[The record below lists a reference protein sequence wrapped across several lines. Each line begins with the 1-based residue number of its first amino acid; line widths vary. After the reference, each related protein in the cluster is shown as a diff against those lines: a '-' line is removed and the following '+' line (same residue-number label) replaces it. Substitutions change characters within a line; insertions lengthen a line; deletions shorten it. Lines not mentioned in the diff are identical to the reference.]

1 LYLYSY
7 SNICCTVQINH
18 YSLYVFGLLLLLSF
32 HHRNHPNSTS
42 KAETTQALNNTTSSS
57 SNGGKPT
64 PPAPAPTNAWARPLQ
79 PKRGATAP
87 PPGMGLPSKSSTA
100 TSSSSSSSS
109 SNSALLLQHR
119 ERLLHLSLTLIG
131 ETVILHQTNGA
142 IIEGIFHTFTPF
154 SSLPTDQRNKYVLK
168 EILIRK
174 QSTNGTD
181 DILKDG
187 VTLIVPTSKVVCVHA
202 KNVSTDLTNDDNNN
216 SSNSSMN
223 GGTML
228 TSLGAAQGTGSD
240 GDDAFATD
248 TQISNSND
256 VRNQDLVAAGNAWT
270 TGGNSSN
277 SNSIGNSS
285 YRNQALGASGGG
297 GGGGPPLPTNSRAAA
312 LAGNSKSNSGTN
324 NQQGGAAT
332 TSSNMSGSIGQWD
345 QFKANKE
352 LFNVDATFDE
362 NLYTTEL
369 DTSNMDAK
377 KVAEAKRIA
386 REIESTTTTN
396 IHLAEERGFKVE
408 TDFDEEDLYSGVLT
422 KDGKQRHEVKI
433 SKKTTNNEDGPNTS
447 TAAPRKTMNYA
458 AAAAKADTSKT
469 APPGFLAS
477 APTTTTTTTNDNIDK
492 EENKAESPTVVVTP
506 EKKKTKEDTKST
518 QNKPTKKEEEEKNP
532 SKDDSNKKQDVKE
545 KTAGTSKKDANVPS
559 TPNDKKDV
567 SKDETSKPTE
577 DKNSGESEEDKRKE
591 KEEAKKPTKLNA
603 NAKSFSFNPT
613 AKTFT
618 PSFGGANNNPAPQQ
632 HPQHAATTDPNMQMY
647 GGGHPMQPPHYM
659 QAGPMGQPGT
669 YYFSQF
675 FCFCYCL

>member
-1 LYLYSY
+1 
-7 SNICCTVQINH
+7 
-18 YSLYVFGLLLLLSF
+18 
-32 HHRNHPNSTS
+32 
-42 KAETTQALNNTTSSS
+42 
-57 SNGGKPT
+57 
-64 PPAPAPTNAWARPLQ
+64 
-79 PKRGATAP
+79 
-87 PPGMGLPSKSSTA
+87 
-100 TSSSSSSSS
+100 
-109 SNSALLLQHR
+109 
-119 ERLLHLSLTLIG
+119 LSLTLIG

-545 KTAGTSKKDANVPS
+545 KTAGTSKKDANIPS

>member
-1 LYLYSY
+1 MFLYLT
-7 SNICCTVQINH
+7 TVSS
-18 YSLYVFGLLLLLSF
+18 SLD
-32 HHRNHPNSTS
+32 HHHHHHHHHLNSAS
-42 KAETTQALNNTTSSS
+42 KAETTKALDTTTSSS
-57 SNGGKPT
+57 SNSNGGKT
-64 PPAPAPTNAWARPLQ
+64 TAPAPAKTNAWARPLQ
-79 PKRGATAP
+79 PKRGTTAP

-100 TSSSSSSSS
+100 TSSSSLS
-109 SNSALLLQHR
+109 SNSALLLQQNR
-119 ERLLHLSLTLIG
+119 GKLLHLSLTLIG
-131 ETVILHQTNGA
+131 ERVILHQKNGA

-154 SSLPTDQRNKYVLK
+154 PSLPTDQKNIYVLK

-202 KNVSTDLTNDDNNN
+202 QNISTDLTNDDNNN
-216 SSNSSMN
+216 NNSSNSNMN
-223 GGTML
+223 GGTTL

-270 TGGNSSN
+270 TGGGNSN
-277 SNSIGNSS
+277 SSIGNSS
-285 YRNQALGASGGG
+285 YRNQALGGSGGG
-297 GGGGPPLPTNSRAAA
+297 SGGGGPPLPTNSRAAA
-312 LAGNSKSNSGTN
+312 LAGNSKSSSGTN
-324 NQQGGAAT
+324 NQQGSAA

-422 KDGKQRHEVKI
+422 KDGKQRHEIKI
-433 SKKTTNNEDGPNTS
+433 SKKTSNNEDGPNNDSSKPNTS

-458 AAAAKADTSKT
+458 AAAAKKADTGKA

-477 APTTTTTTTNDNIDK
+477 EKTTTNDNIDK
-492 EENKAESPTVVVTP
+492 EENKAESSTVVVTP

-518 QNKPTKKEEEEKNP
+518 QNNKATKKEEKEKNP
-532 SKDDSNKKQDVKE
+532 SKDDSKKKQVAIE
-545 KTAGTSKKDANVPS
+545 KTAGTSKKDADVPS
-559 TPNDKKDV
+559 TTNDKKDV
-567 SKDETSKPTE
+567 SKDETSKPAD
-577 DKNSGESEEDKRKE
+577 DKNSGESEKDKE
-591 KEEAKKPTKLNA
+591 KEEAKKPIKLNA

-618 PSFGGANNNPAPQQ
+618 PSFGGATNNPAPQQ
-632 HPQHAATTDPNMQMY
+632 HPQHAAATTDPNMQMY

-659 QAGPMGQPGT
+659 QAGPIGQPGA
-669 YYFSQF
+669 YYLS
-675 FCFCYCL
+675 

>member
-1 LYLYSY
+1 
-7 SNICCTVQINH
+7 
-18 YSLYVFGLLLLLSF
+18 
-32 HHRNHPNSTS
+32 
-42 KAETTQALNNTTSSS
+42 
-57 SNGGKPT
+57 
-64 PPAPAPTNAWARPLQ
+64 
-79 PKRGATAP
+79 
-87 PPGMGLPSKSSTA
+87 MGLPSKSSTA
-100 TSSSSSSSS
+100 TSPSSSS
-109 SNSALLLQHR
+109 SNSALLLQQNR
-119 ERLLHLSLTLIG
+119 GRLLHLSLTLIG
-131 ETVILHQTNGA
+131 ERVILHKKNGA

-154 SSLPTDQRNKYVLK
+154 SSLPTEQRNIYVLK

-187 VTLIVPTSKVVCVHA
+187 VTLIVPTSKVLCVHA
-202 KNVSTDLTNDDNNN
+202 KNISTDLTDDENNNNN
-216 SSNSSMN
+216 SSNSNMN

-270 TGGNSSN
+270 TGGGNSN
-277 SNSIGNSS
+277 SSIGNSS
-285 YRNQALGASGGG
+285 YRNQALGGSGSGG

-312 LAGNSKSNSGTN
+312 LAGNSKGSSGTN
-324 NQQGGAAT
+324 NQQGSAA

-352 LFNVDATFDE
+352 LFNVDATYDE

-386 REIESTTTTN
+386 REIESTTTKN

-433 SKKTTNNEDGPNTS
+433 SKKTSNNEDGPNNDSTKPNTS

-458 AAAAKADTSKT
+458 AAAAKADTGKT

-477 APTTTTTTTNDNIDK
+477 APTTTTTTYDNIDK
-492 EENKAESPTVVVTP
+492 EEIKAESSTVVVTP
-506 EKKKTKEDTKST
+506 EKKTKEDTKST
-518 QNKPTKKEEEEKNP
+518 QNNKPMKEEEKNP
-532 SKDDSNKKQDVKE
+532 SKDESNKKQAVKE
-545 KTAGTSKKDANVPS
+545 KTAGTSKKDADVPS
-559 TPNDKKDV
+559 TTNDKKDV
-567 SKDETSKPTE
+567 SKDETSKPAE
-577 DKNSGESEEDKRKE
+577 GKNSGESEKDKG